1 MAYTLPRPEAA
12 VRERLRELAA
22 GDRRWQTVRDRG
34 DWGDTNH
41 TGRIARKAKKLLYCV
56 ETRPGRCYANAFEAA
71 LNSPTDV
78 TYVEG
83 LATPGGDDDPTPI
96 PHAWVQVDGTV
107 LELTWADRASVPL
120 PPEGSAYY
128 GVAIDRETLRTADS
142 ERDRGEPFLP
152 ATLPE

>member
-78 TYVEG
+78 TYAEG
-83 LATPGGDDDPTPI
+83 LASPEPDGDPV

-120 PPEGSAYY
+120 PADGSAYY
-128 GVAIDRETLRTADS
+128 GVAIDRETLRAADS
-142 ERDRGEPFLP
+142 DRDRGEPFLP